1 MSNTI
6 SADEI
11 GSIERPVPKPGSHT
25 RPSDAIA
32 NPEWIYVDGSMV
44 ARADAT
50 IHVSSVAARYGTSV
64 FEGMCVYGGDSGQSF
79 IFRAKE
85 HLTRL
90 RQSLRIMEIDCGYS
104 DADFMDAILRSV
116 RENQIRS
123 DAHVRLS
130 VFVVGE
136 GLSECRGPI
145 SLVCV
150 AHPRPATPIGQRGSH
165 VNVSTWRRVDDSVMP
180 MRIKAGA
187 NYQNSRFGTMEAR
200 RNGYDEAIFLTTAG
214 KVSEGG
220 HSCFAMVRN
229 GVLITP
235 PVTASILESVTRL
248 TLLELAADDLDLR
261 VQEREIDRSELYIA
275 DEAFFCGSR
284 KEICPVLSVD
294 RFPVGDGRVGP
305 MTRHLWDAY
314 QAVVRGRNKTRAG
327 WLTPVWQDA
336 KS

>member
-6 SADEI
+6 SADEV
-11 GSIERPVPKPGSHT
+11 GSIERPVPKPRPHT
-25 RPSDAIA
+25 RPTDSIA

-44 ARADAT
+44 ARAAAT

-64 FEGMCVYGGDSGQSF
+64 FEGMCVYGGESGQSF
-79 IFRAKE
+79 VFRAKE

-90 RQSLRIMEIDCGYS
+90 RQSLRIMEIDCDYS

-116 RENQIRS
+116 RENQIRG

-130 VFVVGE
+130 VFVIGE

-150 AHPRPATPIGQRGSH
+150 AHPRPATPIDQRGSH
-165 VNVSTWRRVDDSVMP
+165 INVSTWRRVDNSIMP

-235 PVTASILESVTRL
+235 PVTASILESVTRS
-248 TLLELAADDLDLR
+248 TLLELAADDVDLR
-261 VQEREIDRSELYIA
+261 VQEREVDRSELYIA

-305 MTRHLWDAY
+305 ITRRLWDAY
-314 QAVVRGRNKTRAG
+314 QAVIRGRNKTRAG
-327 WLTPVWQDA
+327 WLTPVWQDS
-336 KS
+336 KP